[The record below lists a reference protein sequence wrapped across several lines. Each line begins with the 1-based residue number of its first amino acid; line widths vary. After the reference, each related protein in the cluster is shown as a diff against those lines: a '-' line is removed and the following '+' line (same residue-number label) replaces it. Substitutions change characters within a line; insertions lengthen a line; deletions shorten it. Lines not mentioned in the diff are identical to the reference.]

1 MEAAVCSYEPQI
13 IVTSASGG
21 KVERVLALRAGALLA
36 GCKTQTIILGAGA
49 VES

>member
-1 MEAAVCSYEPQI
+1 MEAAVCSYDPQI

-21 KVERVLALRAGALLA
+21 KSGESALEVGALVA
-36 GCKTQTIILGAGA
+36 GCETQTIILGAGA